1 MSLGRAL
8 TVPFCRHLLQVRG
21 PPLAGGLFP
30 GSVPPHCPSGGP
42 GLRSSPRLPR
52 PWRHLGVAAIL
63 DLCGR
68 RESRPRHGK
77 FSRFPPPF
85 RFALVSPY
93 SAGVPISGP
102 LVSFVIQH
110 YLPVL
115 Y

>member
-8 TVPFCRHLLQVRG
+8 TVPCFRRPLQVRG
-21 PPLAGGLFP
+21 PPLAGGIFP

-42 GLRSSPRLPR
+42 GLRSSARLPR
-52 PWRHLGVAAIL
+52 SRHHLGVAAIL
-63 DLCGR
+63 DLCCR
-68 RESRPRHGK
+68 RERHGK

-85 RFALVSPY
+85 RFALASSY

-102 LVSFVIQH
+102 LVSFVIGQ